1 MTRHL
6 ITTAILTTASAFTP
20 ALHPSRTSPSSSSS
34 RLGSTL
40 NAAGNLH
47 GQEACFLPLLQN
59 DDEYIAPRIV
69 QIAGAY
75 PGVDIQTYLALTSEP
90 PAEMGQW
97 SYDFSDP
104 NGPQMGTVALPGM
117 ASVYETEDPVAI
129 IAENT
134 AIGVSIPNM
143 NEVVDLIVLCD
154 RARTH
159 WQERKFLVL
168 DMEGNGM
175 GDLKIAAFVNK
186 SEVPANAKILGHV
199 TLVQI
204 PWLPGMAKKKSGFAE
219 EDELF

>member
-1 MTRHL
+1 MCC
-6 ITTAILTTASAFTP
+6 LTTALTHN
-20 ALHPSRTSPSSSSS
+20 LDDITLCVIRT
-34 RLGSTL
+34 
-40 NAAGNLH
+40 
-47 GQEACFLPLLQN
+47 QQFL
-59 DDEYIAPRIV
+59 